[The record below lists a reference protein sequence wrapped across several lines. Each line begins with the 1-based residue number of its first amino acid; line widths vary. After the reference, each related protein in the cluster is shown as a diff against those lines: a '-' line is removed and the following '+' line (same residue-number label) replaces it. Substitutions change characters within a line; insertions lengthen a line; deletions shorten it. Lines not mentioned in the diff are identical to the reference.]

1 MVKLLSHYQK
11 VKFISR
17 ILELDTILAEEIKTD
32 VSQEYFN
39 PFVPN
44 ATLRFSDV
52 FRGIENGCI
61 GN

>member
-1 MVKLLSHYQK
+1 MVKLLRHYQK
-11 VKFISR
+11 VKFINR
-17 ILELDTILAEEIKTD
+17 ILEADKILAEEIKID

-39 PFVPN
+39 LFVLN

-52 FRGIENGCI
+52 FRGIENGCS

>member
-17 ILELDTILAEEIKTD
+17 ILEVDKILAEEIKTD

-44 ATLRFSDV
+44 ATLRCFLMFS
-52 FRGIENGCI
+52 GG
-61 GN
+61 

>member
-1 MVKLLSHYQK
+1 MVKLFGHYQK
-11 VKFISR
+11 VKFINR
-17 ILELDTILAEEIKTD
+17 ILEADKILAQEIKID
-32 VSQEYFN
+32 VSQGYFN